1 MSEFV
6 GRGHLAPSRPT
17 DVSRRDC
24 LLAERGRKSPAQ
36 RRTFLPILLAVLS
49 TTALHAQ
56 TPTLEDS
63 RKKLEDVRRERQR
76 LEEERSKFQGQ
87 VQNLGAE
94 IDNLERQR
102 QSTNRIVNALEEQIN
117 GLNGQVDRAGAEL
130 VLVQDNLAEKRAV
143 LARRLTEIY
152 KRGQLY
158 TFEVLVAAQSFGDLL
173 SRYKYLY
180 IQSRQDK
187 FLVGDVEKLT
197 AQVLKRRGEIIQAKS
212 QLDLSREEREAE
224 LRRYG
229 RLVEERGQR
238 LRDARRSST
247 RTEQQ
252 LTALEKDERRL
263 NDLLV
268 ELERARRSNAARGNA
283 AGAPQPATLSTSD
296 IGKLDWPVNGPIL
309 YNFGPVRHSSG
320 ATTLNN
326 GIGIGAPVGT
336 SVKAVEAGRVERVFS
351 FSTYGLIVILD
362 HGDGYR
368 SLYMQLNSASVKQ
381 GTQVAKGDV
390 IGTTGGAGTDAGP
403 QLYFEIRGPSG
414 AALDPTD
421 WLKARR

>member
-1 MSEFV
+1 MSETGGRAAV
-6 GRGHLAPSRPT
+6 GRSGGQAVASVHVDRPT
-17 DVSRRDC
+17 ARPLV
-24 LLAERGRKSPAQ
+24 LIAILA
-36 RRTFLPILLAVLS
+36 LLS
-49 TTALHAQ
+49 TAAATPALSQ

-117 GLNGQVDRAGAEL
+117 GLNSQVDRAGAEL

-180 IQSRQDK
+180 IQSRQDR

-197 AQVLKRRGEIIQAKS
+197 AQVFKRRGEIMQAKT

-238 LRDARRSST
+238 LKDARRSST

-252 LTALEKDERRL
+252 LTALEKDEARL
-263 NDLLV
+263 SDLLV
-268 ELERARRSNAARGNA
+268 ELERARRSAAARGNA
-283 AGAPQPATLSTSD
+283 AGAAQPATLSTAD
-296 IGKLDWPVNGPIL
+296 IGKLDWPVDGPIL
-309 YNFGPVRHSSG
+309 YNFGPQRLSSG
-320 ATTLNN
+320 ATIRNN
-326 GIGIGAPVGT
+326 GIGIGAPLGT
-336 SVKAVEAGRVERVFS
+336 QVRAVEAGKVERVFT

-368 SLYMQLNSASVKQ
+368 SLYMHLNSAAVKQ
-381 GTQVAKGDV
+381 GAQLVKGQVV
-390 IGTTGGAGTDAGP
+390 GTTGGQGSDAGP

>member
-1 MSEFV
+1 MSEAV
-6 GRGHLAPSRPT
+6 GRSGGRVVASRGGGRLTARPLFIVTVLTVLCMTAP
-17 DVSRRDC
+17 
-24 LLAERGRKSPAQ
+24 
-36 RRTFLPILLAVLS
+36 
-49 TTALHAQ
+49 TALSAQ
-56 TPTLEDS
+56 TPNIEDS
-63 RKKLEDVRRERQR
+63 RKKLEDVRRERAR
-76 LEEERSKFQGQ
+76 LEQERSRLQGQ

-117 GLNGQVDRAGAEL
+117 GLNSQVDRAGAEL

-143 LARRLTEIY
+143 LSRRLTEIY

-180 IQSRQDK
+180 LQSRQDK

-197 AQVLKRRGEIIQAKS
+197 EQVLKRRGEILQAKS
-212 QLDLSREEREAE
+212 QLDLSRDEREAE
-224 LRRYG
+224 LQRYG
-229 RLVEERGQR
+229 RLVEERGRR
-238 LRDARRSST
+238 LRDARRSSS

-252 LTALEKDERRL
+252 LTALEKDEARL
-263 NDLLV
+263 NDVLA
-268 ELERARRSNAARGNA
+268 ELERARRSAAARGNA
-283 AGAPQPATLSTSD
+283 GGAPQPATLSTND
-296 IGKLDWPVNGPIL
+296 IGKLDWPVDGPIL
-309 YNFGPVRHSSG
+309 YNFGPQRLSSG
-320 ATTLNN
+320 ATIRNN
-326 GIGIGAPVGT
+326 GIGIGAAVGT
-336 SVKAVEAGRVERVFS
+336 SVKAVEAGKVERVFT

-368 SLYMQLNSASVKQ
+368 SLYMHLSSAAVKQ
-381 GTQVAKGDV
+381 GAQVVKGQV
-390 IGTTGGAGTDAGP
+390 VGTTGGQGQDAGP
-403 QLYFEIRGPSG
+403 QLYFEIRGPNG